1 MILIEDE
8 NLNNEA
14 SVQFRNDLNNSAA
27 NMTFALS
34 FQHYTMRNERA
45 PLYNLI
51 KNANDSYLR
60 SEQSVIEGHPL
71 HPGAKL
77 RKGMNAEENFMYS
90 SEFGNVI
97 HLRAVFIH
105 KSISRI
111 QSSNVDYNVAVKQMF
126 PDLIKTLE
134 KNLAKILIYKII
146 I

>member
-1 MILIEDE
+1 M
-8 NLNNEA
+8 
-14 SVQFRNDLNNSAA
+14 
-27 NMTFALS
+27 
-34 FQHYTMRNERA
+34 
-45 PLYNLI
+45 
-51 KNANDSYLR
+51 R

-77 RKGMNAEENFMYS
+77 RKGMNAKENFMYS

-97 HLRAVFIH
+97 HLKAVFIH

-111 QSSNVDYNVAVKQMF
+111 QSLNVDYNDAVKQMF